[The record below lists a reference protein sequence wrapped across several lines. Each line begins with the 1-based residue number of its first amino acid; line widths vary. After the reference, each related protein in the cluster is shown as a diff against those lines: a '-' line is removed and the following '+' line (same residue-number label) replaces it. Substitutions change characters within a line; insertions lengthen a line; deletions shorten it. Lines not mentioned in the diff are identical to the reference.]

1 MRLIISFTLFMKSS
15 ASKPQADVDLQ
26 LISDNSSG
34 SKLISIIT
42 DQKNV
47 TGFKIEII
55 FSIKSFGLI
64 TRFDFTKTFFVSSS
78 SKKVQNNF
86 QRDFK
91 RKMS

>member
-1 MRLIISFTLFMKSS
+1 MKSS
-15 ASKPQADVDLQ
+15 ASKPQIEVYLQ
-26 LISDNSSG
+26 LISDNLSD

-64 TRFDFTKTFFVSSS
+64 TRFDFTKTFFRVKKS
-78 SKKVQNNF
+78 SK
-86 QRDFK
+86 
-91 RKMS
+91 

>member
-1 MRLIISFTLFMKSS
+1 MRLIISFTLFMKSM
-15 ASKPQADVDLQ
+15 ASQPQIEVDLQ

-42 DQKNV
+42 DHKNV

-64 TRFDFTKTFFVSSS
+64 TRYDFTKTFFVLRVQKKFKII
-78 SKKVQNNF
+78 SKETL
-86 QRDFK
+86 
-91 RKMS
+91 RKTS

>member
-1 MRLIISFTLFMKSS
+1 MKSS

-34 SKLISIIT
+34 SKLILIIT

-64 TRFDFTKTFFVSSS
+64 TRFDFTKTFFVFRVE
-78 SKKVQNNF
+78 KKVQNNF

-91 RKMS
+91 RKTS

>member
-1 MRLIISFTLFMKSS
+1 MKSS

-64 TRFDFTKTFFVSSS
+64 TRFDFTKTFFVFRVKKKFKII
-78 SKKVQNNF
+78 SKETLSAK
-86 QRDFK
+86 
-91 RKMS
+91 

>member
-1 MRLIISFTLFMKSS
+1 MRLIISFALFMKSM
-15 ASKPQADVDLQ
+15 ASKPQVEVDLQ

-42 DQKNV
+42 DLKNV

-64 TRFDFTKTFFVSSS
+64 TRYDFKKTFFVRRVQQKFKII
-78 SKKVQNNF
+78 SK
-86 QRDFK
+86 RL
-91 RKMS
+91 